1 MSKLVVVLGPTASGK
16 TSLSVKLAH
25 KYKTEIISAD
35 SRQIYRSMDIGTGKD
50 LDEYN
55 INKLSIPYH
64 LIDILNPSENY
75 SVYDYKNDF
84 LEAYDTIDKKNK
96 VPILSGGTGL
106 YIESILL
113 NYQMNGTPPNI
124 PLRNKLQNK
133 SLEQLKNEMKR
144 NFNKSYDTSYHTTK
158 RRIIRT
164 MEILLTNNQNVNHL
178 VDTSHIEHIV
188 FGIDI
193 DREKLLKK
201 IKSRLEIRLNEGMVD
216 EVRQLIY
223 SGLTLDRLR
232 YFGLEYKFIGE
243 YLFNKISYDSMKEK
257 LNFGINKFSKRQMT
271 FFRRMQKRG
280 INIKWINADDFNL
293 ICEHIEK
300 FI

>member
-1 MSKLVVVLGPTASGK
+1 MSNLVAVLGPTASGK
-16 TSLSVKLAH
+16 TSLSVKLAY

-35 SRQIYRSMDIGTGKD
+35 SRQIYRGMDIGTGKD
-50 LDEYN
+50 LDEYS
-55 INKLSIPYH
+55 INKVSIPYH

-113 NYQMNGTPPNI
+113 NYQMNDTPPNI

-164 MEILLTNNQNVNHL
+164 MEILLTNNKNVNHL
-178 VDTSHIEHIV
+178 VDTSHIKHIV

-201 IKSRLEIRLNEGMVD
+201 IKSRLEARLNEGMVD
-216 EVRQLIY
+216 EVRQLIDK
-223 SGLTLDRLR
+223 GLTLDRLR

-243 YLFNKISYDSMKEK
+243 YLFNKISYDGMKEK

-280 INIKWINADDFNL
+280 VNIKWVNADDFDL
-293 ICEHIEK
+293 ICKHIEK